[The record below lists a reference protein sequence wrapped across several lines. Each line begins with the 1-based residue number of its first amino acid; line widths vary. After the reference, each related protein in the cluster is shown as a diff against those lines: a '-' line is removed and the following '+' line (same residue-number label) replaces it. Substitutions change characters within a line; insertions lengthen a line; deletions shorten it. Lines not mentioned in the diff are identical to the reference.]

1 MSHPQLLVPGN
12 YAIVVSSAT
21 STATGTAPWDYTK
34 VGKYALR
41 TRLIDMPGMSTTME
55 APEPNNTP
63 AAAPILTLGDYAI
76 GNISGSNEGD
86 WYGFAVGS
94 PTTVAAMSDGI
105 GLTPINDTT
114 VRLYDQAGNSI
125 ASASSGGPN
134 SHGRLIFTIREPGFY
149 YFEVAGGLFAATG
162 DYLLYTGGTDAMFVP
177 SASNVQPAS
186 TNACPGSNTLRPLL
200 GFASG
205 EAPFLGST
213 FVSRIDRVLPNTI
226 VVPMLGLSNTVAL
239 GGVPLPFDLG
249 GLGAP
254 GCFVR
259 VDPLVTIG
267 VLADGNGTGFFD
279 FPLLPNLS
287 ARGFTVYAQCLC
299 LDPPLNPAWLSV
311 SNDMRLIAGDRSF

>member
-1 MSHPQLLVPGN
+1 VLAPGN
-12 YAIVVSSAT
+12 YAIEVSSAT
-21 STATGTAPWDYTK
+21 STAAGTPPWDYTK
-34 VGKYALR
+34 VGRYALR
-41 TRLIDMPGMSTTME
+41 TSLIDLPGMQTVAE
-55 APEPNNTP
+55 APEPNDTP
-63 AAAPILTLGDYAI
+63 AGAAMLNLGDYAT

-86 WYGFAVGS
+86 WYAFAAAGA
-94 PTTVAAMSDGI
+94 TTVAAMSDGI

-114 VRLYDQAGNSI
+114 VRLYDANGNSL
-125 ASASSGGPN
+125 ATASSGGPN
-134 SHGRLIFTIREPGFY
+134 SHGRLIFTIREPGIY

-162 DYLLYTGGTDAMFVP
+162 DYVLYTGGAEAMFVA

-200 GFASG
+200 GFASA

-249 GLGAP
+249 PLGAP

-279 FPLLPNLS
+279 FPLVPNLS
-287 ARGFTVYAQCLC
+287 ARGFTVFAQCLC

-311 SNDMRLIAGDRSF
+311 SNDMRLICGDRSF